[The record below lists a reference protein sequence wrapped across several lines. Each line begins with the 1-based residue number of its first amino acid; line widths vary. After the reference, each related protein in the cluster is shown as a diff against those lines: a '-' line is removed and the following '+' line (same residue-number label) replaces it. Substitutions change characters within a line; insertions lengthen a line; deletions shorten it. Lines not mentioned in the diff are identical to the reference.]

1 MIQKILNKINE
12 GQESDTEP
20 YTIENTPES
29 LIEFWEELFKN
40 EVI

>member
-1 MIQKILNKINE
+1 MEKILKKINE

-29 LIEFWEELFKN
+29 LILFWEELFKT
-40 EVI
+40 ETI